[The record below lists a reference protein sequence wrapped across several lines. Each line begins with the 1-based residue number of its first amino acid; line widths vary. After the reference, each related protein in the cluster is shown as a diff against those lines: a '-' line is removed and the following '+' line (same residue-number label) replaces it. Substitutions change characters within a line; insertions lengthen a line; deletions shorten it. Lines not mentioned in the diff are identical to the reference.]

1 MWDAAGARDRRLR
14 LQDTQTRGTARRPI
28 SSLHRARTEKERQ
41 IEREG
46 EAVYAHL
53 HASSY
58 GIVVVE
64 GCSRLRRTQSK
75 LDSACRVV
83 RRASC
88 KTVTVGVVEGYI
100 RTGTT

>member
-1 MWDAAGARDRRLR
+1 
-14 LQDTQTRGTARRPI
+14 
-28 SSLHRARTEKERQ
+28 
-41 IEREG
+41 
-46 EAVYAHL
+46 VYAHL